1 MPSKADTVDA
11 YLAELPDDRRA
22 AVQALL
28 DTFDRHLPKGF
39 ERRMNYGMPA
49 YVVPHSLYPAG
60 YHCEPA
66 LPLPFLSVAA
76 QKSAISVYHMG
87 LYADAALLAWF
98 TDAHAQASAK
108 KLDIGKSCIRYK
120 KVEDMPLPLLG
131 QLAAKLSPKAWIAL
145 YEAVLKPKKA

>member
-1 MPSKADTVDA
+1 MQSQAATVDA

-66 LPLPFLSVAA
+66 LPLPFLSVAS
-76 QKSAISVYHMG
+76 QKNNLAVYHMG
-87 LYADAALLAWF
+87 LYAAPELLAWF
-98 TDAHAQASAK
+98 TAAHAKASAK
-108 KLDIGKSCIRYK
+108 KLDMGKSCIRYK
-120 KVEDMPLPLLG
+120 KAEDMPLALLG
-131 QLAAKLSPKAWIAL
+131 QLATKMTPKAWIAL
-145 YEAVLKPKKA
+145 YEAGLKPRKG